1 MLSHGTCYT
10 IGLNPFDPTLVSR
23 VAAAVCFVAE
33 RRFWVQYLLDNPN
46 GLMEAVRNNDLT
58 KVRYDFH
65 LSEVFTADRLE

>member
-1 MLSHGTCYT
+1 
-10 IGLNPFDPTLVSR
+10 
-23 VAAAVCFVAE
+23 VCFVAE
-33 RRFWVQYLLDNPN
+33 RRLWVQYLLDNPN